1 MTAEAPAP
9 TPPEMGLFARAWGV
23 ITAPGATMAHVVAH
37 PRPVGILF
45 ICALVIGLSAAA
57 PMFTPA
63 GQQAV
68 LDSQVEAR
76 NAMGRPMSDQE
87 FATMQRIA
95 PYFPYFTIGQTLI
108 FLPVF
113 SLIIAGLAWVAFN
126 TIMGGTASFK
136 QVLAIVTHSS
146 VIGSLGAALG
156 APIQVLQSKVTA
168 GGPFNLGALLPML
181 DQSSV
186 FARFLGFTSVFQIWG
201 FIVMGIG
208 LAVLYRRKSVNI
220 IIGLILA
227 YSLIALGIMSAF
239 S

>member
-1 MTAEAPAP
+1 MTAEAATP
-9 TPPEMGLFARAWGV
+9 TQPEMGLFARAWGV
-23 ITAPGATMAHVVAH
+23 ITAPGPTMARVVAN

-45 ICALVIGLSAAA
+45 ICALVIGLAAAA

-87 FATMQRIA
+87 YATMQRFA
-95 PYFPYFTIGQTLI
+95 PYFAYFTIGQMFI
-108 FLPVF
+108 FMPIF
-113 SLIIAGLAWVAFN
+113 SLIIASLVWVVFN
-126 TIMGGTASFK
+126 TILGGTASFK
-136 QVLAIVTHSS
+136 QVLAIITHSS
-146 VIGSLGAALG
+146 VIGTLGAVLG

-168 GGPFNLGALLPML
+168 GGPFNVGALLPML

-186 FARFLGFTSVFQIWG
+186 IARFLGITSVFQIWG

-208 LAVLYRRKSVNI
+208 LAVLYRRKSAGI
-220 IIGLILA
+220 IIGLIAA
-227 YSLIALGIMSAF
+227 YALIAMGIMAAF